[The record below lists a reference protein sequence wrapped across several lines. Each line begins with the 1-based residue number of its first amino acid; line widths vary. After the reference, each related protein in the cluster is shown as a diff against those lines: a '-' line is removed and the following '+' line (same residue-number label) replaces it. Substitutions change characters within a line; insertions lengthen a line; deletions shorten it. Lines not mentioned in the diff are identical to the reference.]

1 MQRYPPYG
9 VGDVLNPTSAAF
21 LSQTDRFDPAT
32 LAAQLPPRTPVLV
45 SCSNADTVISCAQ
58 VAHLRQGLAEAHAD
72 VEALHLTD
80 VDHVLKV
87 DPSGSGNDY
96 ALALPFSPQ
105 LKAALAAFVR
115 RSL

>member
-1 MQRYPPYG
+1 
-9 VGDVLNPTSAAF
+9 

-32 LAAQLPPRTPVLV
+32 LAAQLPRGTPILV
-45 SCSNADTVISCAQ
+45 SCSDADIQISCAQ
-58 VAHLRQGLAEAHAD
+58 VAHLRQGLAAAHAGVD
-72 VEALHLTD
+72 YVRQHG

-87 DPSGSGNDY
+87 DASYSGNDY